1 MSIIRIWA
9 GVSKSNDRDK
19 NYIRIFEINTYEVRV
34 MTNRSSYLQGR
45 EKPQLYIYNPKYLTQ
60 MRFVKKE
67 LALIFIVLGIC
78 QVMCGI
84 LPTDINLNY
93 SIASMIP
100 PVDIPNALNAY
111 ETNITKTL
119 YILPEEPIYMNE
131 TRHRN
136 LFKLYNYTS
145 PSLEMETDYS
155 KLKDMVENAKTI
167 SNLTEIDMRDDV
179 YRDSCYRTKKIRSY
193 GFRVIGP
200 VCLNF
205 KDIMLTELRK
215 IDGEQT
221 NQEQKYNALS
231 INRNDISEKL
241 YHESEKST
249 FIKEQ
254 LSSAIESIER
264 IFSAPIEYKEY
275 MNIIINGL
283 NLLNVVNSIRVNGLL
298 DVLHIQKLL
307 QFENEAINMMDY
319 YKEAREILLNK
330 LNQDISERDLA
341 QDIFDCALR
350 YPKVFLP
357 SILDV
362 KYKKII
368 IYSTCI
374 QIINIIPTC
383 IKQIEALN
391 IESPKVKKQLSRDF
405 FYTYTHA
412 IDTLEYLKAINSY
425 GFNNDELIKI
435 EIQFSRCVKKYLNSA
450 RILSNSL
457 NNLKKEI
464 ESALSVGVV
473 LERNTPS
480 KMLILN
486 VDYPA
491 DKKKIDMINNLIYLL
506 NSEEKICTEQESSII
521 KLLEKFQTIKLEK
534 NNPPISY
541 IAYAGEVLK
550 NNNLL
555 DNRIKYFRSKL
566 KDL

>member
-1 MSIIRIWA
+1 MRS
-9 GVSKSNDRDK
+9 
-19 NYIRIFEINTYEVRV
+19 FV
-34 MTNRSSYLQGR
+34 MTNRSSHLRGSG
-45 EKPQLYIYNPKYLTQ
+45 KPQLYTYTSKYLSRV
-60 MRFVKKE
+60 RFIKE
-67 LALIFIVLGIC
+67 KLALIFIVFGIC

-84 LPTDINLNY
+84 MPTDINLNY
-93 SIASMIP
+93 STTSMIP
-100 PVDIPNALNAY
+100 PVDIPSALNAY

-119 YILPEEPIYMNE
+119 YILPEEPIYMNQ
-131 TRHRN
+131 TKYRN

-145 PSLEMETDYS
+145 PSLEMEADYS
-155 KLKDMVENAKTI
+155 KLKDIMKNAKTL
-167 SNLTEIDMRDDV
+167 SNLTEIDMRNDV

-205 KDIMLTELRK
+205 KDIMLTELRN

-221 NQEQKYNALS
+221 NQEHKYNALS

-254 LSSAIESIER
+254 LSSAIESIES

-275 MNIIINGL
+275 MNIITNGF
-283 NLLNVVNSIRVNGLL
+283 NLLNMINAIRVNGLL
-298 DVLHIQKLL
+298 DVLNIQKLL
-307 QFENEAINMMDY
+307 QFENEAINQMDY
-319 YKEAREILLNK
+319 YKEAREILLTK
-330 LNQDISERDLA
+330 LNQDMSERDLS
-341 QDIFDCALR
+341 QNTFDCTLR
-350 YPKVFLP
+350 YPEVFLP

-374 QIINIIPTC
+374 QIINIIPAC
-383 IKQIEALN
+383 IKQIDALN
-391 IESPKVKKQLSRDF
+391 IANQKVKKQLSRDF
-405 FYTYTHA
+405 FYTYSHA
-412 IDTLEYLKAINSY
+412 IDTLVYLKAINSY
-425 GFNNDELIKI
+425 GFDNDEIIKL
-435 EIQFSRCVKKYLNSA
+435 EIQFSKCVKKYLNSA
-450 RILSNSL
+450 RTLSNSFI
-457 NNLKKEI
+457 NLKKEI
-464 ESALSVGVV
+464 ESALSAGVAPD
-473 LERNTPS
+473 RNTPP
-480 KMLILN
+480 KMLLLN

-506 NSEEKICTEQESSII
+506 NSEERICTEKESSII
-521 KLLEKFQTIKLEK
+521 KLLEKVQTIKLEK

-566 KDL
+566 RDL